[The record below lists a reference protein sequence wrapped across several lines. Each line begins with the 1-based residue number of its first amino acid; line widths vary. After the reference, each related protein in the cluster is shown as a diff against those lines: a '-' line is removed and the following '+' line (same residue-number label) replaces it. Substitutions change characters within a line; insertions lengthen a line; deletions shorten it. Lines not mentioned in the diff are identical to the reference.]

1 MPLTPENIVSFI
13 EDLDEND
20 SEILF
25 RELART
31 APDYNCKTFVEEA
44 RKRGKLTAIP
54 GAAD

>member
-54 GAAD
+54 GAVD